1 MVTLAYSGYYYWA
14 SKAAYSTNFILSVG
28 PILLAIWIISI
39 CCYFW
44 YCVTLIFES
53 MGLKDSSKLG
63 SKDSKLR
70 PKDTKLKLASLRL
83 DTSL

>member
-1 MVTLAYSGYYYWA
+1 
-14 SKAAYSTNFILSVG
+14 
-28 PILLAIWIISI
+28 
-39 CCYFW
+39 
-44 YCVTLIFES
+44 

-83 DTSL
+83 DTSRRCVSTPHFYLEFGVWKAASLLLLLLDGVVQRPLLILN

>member
-1 MVTLAYSGYYYWA
+1 
-14 SKAAYSTNFILSVG
+14 
-28 PILLAIWIISI
+28 
-39 CCYFW
+39 
-44 YCVTLIFES
+44 

-83 DTSL
+83 DTSLSPPNNEGQPPDIIIIPDIVQNSVLKG

>member
-1 MVTLAYSGYYYWA
+1 
-14 SKAAYSTNFILSVG
+14 
-28 PILLAIWIISI
+28 
-39 CCYFW
+39 
-44 YCVTLIFES
+44 

-83 DTSL
+83 DTSLHNTKKRANSIDVDSLNNKI

>member
-1 MVTLAYSGYYYWA
+1 
-14 SKAAYSTNFILSVG
+14 
-28 PILLAIWIISI
+28 
-39 CCYFW
+39 
-44 YCVTLIFES
+44 

-83 DTSL
+83 DTSLLQGEKLE

>member
-1 MVTLAYSGYYYWA
+1 
-14 SKAAYSTNFILSVG
+14 
-28 PILLAIWIISI
+28 
-39 CCYFW
+39 
-44 YCVTLIFES
+44 

-83 DTSL
+83 DTSLLLPGWNWVATCVN

>member
-1 MVTLAYSGYYYWA
+1 
-14 SKAAYSTNFILSVG
+14 
-28 PILLAIWIISI
+28 
-39 CCYFW
+39 
-44 YCVTLIFES
+44 

-83 DTSL
+83 DTSLVATKIFNFLFVGHTHCKK

>member
-1 MVTLAYSGYYYWA
+1 
-14 SKAAYSTNFILSVG
+14 
-28 PILLAIWIISI
+28 
-39 CCYFW
+39 
-44 YCVTLIFES
+44 

-83 DTSL
+83 DTSLLQKTKTTISPTLPTKATIYYYSNITHERM

>member
-1 MVTLAYSGYYYWA
+1 
-14 SKAAYSTNFILSVG
+14 
-28 PILLAIWIISI
+28 
-39 CCYFW
+39 
-44 YCVTLIFES
+44 

-83 DTSL
+83 DTSLICGDGSKIL

>member
-1 MVTLAYSGYYYWA
+1 
-14 SKAAYSTNFILSVG
+14 
-28 PILLAIWIISI
+28 
-39 CCYFW
+39 
-44 YCVTLIFES
+44 

-83 DTSL
+83 DTSLISAYQFIPNISSI

>member
-1 MVTLAYSGYYYWA
+1 
-14 SKAAYSTNFILSVG
+14 
-28 PILLAIWIISI
+28 
-39 CCYFW
+39 
-44 YCVTLIFES
+44 

-83 DTSL
+83 DTSLIIMAIMIIT